1 MVKHMIFTNIL
12 MVCGLILLAGC
23 SGKTPGLMP
32 GEQEQQG
39 SLMPT
44 GATES
49 AEIPGQSGGQNL
61 PGQSEAESGQEN
73 AEGQTVGSITMAEA
87 KAAALGN
94 AGLLEEE
101 VQFVRVHLDSESG
114 SSTYD
119 LEFISADAAYDY
131 RVSAVTGEILSMNCE
146 MGDYDLESVPQGTR
160 QAVATQSGQGTIQ
173 SAQGATQPAP
183 EGTQPA
189 PEATQPVPEA
199 TQPAPEGTQSG
210 QGATQPVPEA
220 TQPGQGA
227 TQSAQG
233 ATLPAPETGTQ
244 EGQYIGLEAA
254 KRVALEHAGLKEE
267 EVRFAHTKLELE
279 DGIWQYD
286 VEFYLD
292 STRMEYDYDIDA
304 LTGEIRSFD
313 HDAEHHSQGAGGVS
327 PVGDGQITGD
337 RAKQIALEYAGVAEK
352 DAQYLEVSFDY
363 DDGRAGYEIEWHVG
377 RTEYSCD
384 VDAVTGEVLS
394 FEKEFD

>member
-1 MVKHMIFTNIL
+1 MVKHMIFRNIL
-12 MVCGLILLAGC
+12 MICGLILLAGC
-23 SGKTPGLMP
+23 SGKAPGIMP

-61 PGQSEAESGQEN
+61 PEQSEAESGQEN

-114 SSTYD
+114 SSIYD

-146 MGDYDLESVPQGTR
+146 MGDYNLESVPQGTL
-160 QAVATQSGQGTIQ
+160 QAVATQPGQGTIQ
-173 SAQGATQPAP
+173 SAQGAA
-183 EGTQPA
+183 
-189 PEATQPVPEA
+189 
-199 TQPAPEGTQSG
+199 
-210 QGATQPVPEA
+210 
-220 TQPGQGA
+220 
-227 TQSAQG
+227 
-233 ATLPAPETGTQ
+233 LPAPETGTQ

-363 DDGRAGYEIEWHVG
+363 DDGRAEYEIEWHVG